1 MLTRTG
7 KKYVKFDPL
16 RSLFCIRDIG
26 WNACFVV
33 VNG

>member
-16 RSLFCIRDIG
+16 SLFCIRDIG